1 MAGPTKPMT
10 ARLGTAKA
18 SSWVLDFAIP
28 KMAGSTGRLG
38 IAEPTVKG
46 GGACE
51 NDGEAR
57 NCKSGHPG
65 AQFCNSEGGGWWGL
79 QT

>member
-18 SSWVLDFAIP
+18 SSWVLNFAIP
-28 KMAGSTGRLG
+28 KTAGSTVGLG

-46 GGACE
+46 GGA
-51 NDGEAR
+51 
-57 NCKSGHPG
+57 G

-79 QT
+79 RT